1 MATTPTPNQD
11 PRTVVKTTQRLWSD
25 EVALAEAAGV
35 IKPKD
40 VAYEFSNGRRF
51 EGETNPYE
59 VPE

>member
-25 EVALAEAAGV
+25 EVALTEAAGP

-40 VAYEFSNGRRF
+40 TAYEFSNDRRF
-51 EGETNPYE
+51 DETPNPYE
-59 VPE
+59 DA